1 MFRRLFALFLLTTTY
16 LTQANEVPHQVPL
29 KVVEV
34 GENVTLHCP
43 VSTKEGKFFYWY
55 KQTPGY
61 MLQTVAA
68 AALSDPKLSEQFDN
82 SRFSLTKGDS
92 QFSLTIRNISK
103 KDEATYLCQNGTAYF
118 QTFSTGMYLAVND
131 CKRKT
136 QILVK
141 QTPESTSVQEGD
153 TVNLHCSLLT
163 KTSVNSLQCPS
174 KYNVYWFKA
183 GSGESYP
190 SLIYTPKN
198 SSDVQQR
205 SCVYKL
211 SKTIQSSS
219 DTGIHYCAVI
229 TCGKILFGEGTNVQT
244 REPTDLL
251 IIGLSVM
258 LGLCVILIAVLLFV
272 YWFKAGSGES
282 YPSLIYTPKNSSDV
296 QQRSCVYKLSKTI
309 QNSSD
314 TGIYYCAVITCE
326 KILFGEGTKVQ
337 KKSQVGPVVLAL
349 AVLLTCCVTA
359 IVALIVYINCTVFVN
374 FKGKNKGRSG
384 QKESSVN
391 QTRDPGEDADEAS
404 YVALNFSAIKTKGK
418 KRRMET
424 QPECLYSAVR
434 TGQPTRQGVS

>member
-1 MFRRLFALFLLTTTY
+1 MTLS
-16 LTQANEVPHQVPL
+16 VPHQVPL

-61 MLQTVAA
+61 MLQTVAT
-68 AALSDPKLSEQFDN
+68 AALSHPKLSEQFNN
-82 SRFSLTKGDS
+82 SRFKLTKGDS
-92 QFSLTIRNISK
+92 QFSLTIRNITK
-103 KDEATYLCQNGTAYF
+103 EDEATYLCQNGTAYF
-118 QTFSTGMYLAVND
+118 QTFSTGMYLAVNGD
-131 CKRKT
+131 KT

-163 KTSVNSLQCPS
+163 KTSINSLQCPS
-174 KYNVYWFKA
+174 NY
-183 GSGESYP
+183 S
-190 SLIYTPKN
+190 
-198 SSDVQQR
+198 
-205 SCVYKL
+205 
-211 SKTIQSSS
+211 
-219 DTGIHYCAVI
+219 
-229 TCGKILFGEGTNVQT
+229 
-244 REPTDLL
+244 
-251 IIGLSVM
+251 
-258 LGLCVILIAVLLFV
+258 V

-337 KKSQVGPVVLAL
+337 K
-349 AVLLTCCVTA
+349 
-359 IVALIVYINCTVFVN
+359 N
-374 FKGKNKGRSG
+374 
-384 QKESSVN
+384 
-391 QTRDPGEDADEAS
+391 ADEAS